1 MGTGTGIMIASPR
14 VEGSTVT
21 GNTITGSG
29 AHAIYVA
36 SPAKPNPGKH
46 VIYGNTVPGY
56 CSKLF
61 IDLALHPRR
70 CSGGQGIAGYDLV
83 LSAPA
88 STTGE
93 LPDAESRYPNS
104 RGCSR

>member
-1 MGTGTGIMIASPR
+1 MKGSALGIRAERPLPQSLTIKNNTLSMGTGTGIMIASPR
-14 VEGSTVT
+14 VDGSTVT
-21 GNTITGSG
+21 GNAITGSG

-61 IDLALHPRR
+61 IDLALHP
-70 CSGGQGIAGYDLV
+70 GAV
-83 LSAPA
+83 L
-88 STTGE
+88 TGKE
-93 LPDAESRYPNS
+93 
-104 RGCSR
+104 